1 MATTKIWSVKSNM
14 DHAISYIMNKEK
26 TMNGKLV
33 TGLNCIPRMA
43 YDQMKMT
50 KQRFGKTGGNLVFHA
65 YQSFPAGEVTPQQAH
80 EIGVELAR
88 KLWGSKYEVVVATHV
103 NTDCYHN
110 HFVFNSVSFR
120 DGRHYNDTRSS
131 YMELREASDLICRE
145 RGLSTIE
152 KPGSTHTPRQLYLAE
167 KNDEPTRYNIM
178 RQDIDMAIACS
189 YDGREFLHN
198 LRTLGYIV
206 RDDPG
211 RKYATIQMP
220 GTSHPTRFKT
230 LGEDYTEE
238 AIQRRI
244 LQQDRYYY
252 MGRPPRFTLY
262 KGSKG
267 SLRNLYLYYCY
278 LLGYVKANPHPSY
291 SASLKASLRQ
301 LDAYSAQAQ
310 LLSRHEIDTVDHL
323 SEYIDS
329 ARGQLGALLKERS
342 RIYKSIS
349 RCSDPAEASELVGKR
364 DSLTSDIKLLRQDL
378 KTAKAVLERSDSVRE
393 AVMEVVKEQENVRE
407 R

>member
-1 MATTKIWSVKSNM
+1 MATTKICSIKHDLNKS
-14 DHAISYIMNKEK
+14 ISYIMNKEK

-43 YDQMKMT
+43 SDQMNMT
-50 KQRFGKTGGNLVFHA
+50 KQRFGKTGGNLGFHA
-65 YQSFPAGEVTPQQAH
+65 YQSFPAGEVTPQQTH
-80 EIGVELAR
+80 EIGVEFAHR
-88 KLWGSKYEVVVATHV
+88 FWGSKYEVVVATHI
-103 NTDCYHN
+103 NTDCFHN
-110 HFVFNSVSFR
+110 HFIFNSVSFR
-120 DGRHYNDTRSS
+120 DGKHYNDTRSS

-145 RGLSTIE
+145 HGLSTIE
-152 KPGSTHTPRQLYLAE
+152 KPWSTHTPRQLYLAE
-167 KNDEPTRYNIM
+167 RSGEPTRYNIM

-189 YDGREFLHN
+189 YDGRDFFRN
-198 LRTLGYIV
+198 LRAMGYIV
-206 RDDPG
+206 RDDPS

-238 AIQRRI
+238 AITRRI

-252 MGRPPRFTLY
+252 FERPPRFTLY

-267 SLRNLYLYYCY
+267 SLRNLYLYFCY

-291 SASLKASLRQ
+291 SASLKSSLRQ

-310 LLSRHEIDTVDHL
+310 LLSRHEIDTVDQL

-329 ARGQLGALLKERS
+329 ARGQLDALLKERN

-349 RCSDPAEASELVGKR
+349 RCSDPAEASELISQR

-378 KTAKAVLERSDSVRE
+378 KTAKAVLDRSDSVRE
-393 AVMEVVKEQENVRE
+393 AVMEAVKEQEKVHE

>member
-1 MATTKIWSVKSNM
+1 MATTKIWSVKTDM

-80 EIGVELAR
+80 EIDVELAR

-120 DGRHYNDTRSS
+120 DGMHYNDTRSS

-167 KNDEPTRYNIM
+167 KNGEPTR
-178 RQDIDMAIACS
+178 
-189 YDGREFLHN
+189 
-198 LRTLGYIV
+198 
-206 RDDPG
+206 
-211 RKYATIQMP
+211 
-220 GTSHPTRFKT
+220 
-230 LGEDYTEE
+230 
-238 AIQRRI
+238 
-244 LQQDRYYY
+244 
-252 MGRPPRFTLY
+252 
-262 KGSKG
+262 
-267 SLRNLYLYYCY
+267 
-278 LLGYVKANPHPSY
+278 
-291 SASLKASLRQ
+291 
-301 LDAYSAQAQ
+301 
-310 LLSRHEIDTVDHL
+310 
-323 SEYIDS
+323 
-329 ARGQLGALLKERS
+329 
-342 RIYKSIS
+342 
-349 RCSDPAEASELVGKR
+349 
-364 DSLTSDIKLLRQDL
+364 
-378 KTAKAVLERSDSVRE
+378 
-393 AVMEVVKEQENVRE
+393 
-407 R
+407 

>member
-1 MATTKIWSVKSNM
+1 MATTKIWSVKNNM

-50 KQRFGKTGGNLVFHA
+50 KQRYGKTGGNLVFHA

-88 KLWGSKYEVVVATHV
+88 KLWGNKYEVVVATHV

-145 RGLSTIE
+145 HGLSTIE

-167 KNDEPTRYNIM
+167 KNGEPTRYNIM
-178 RQDIDMAIACS
+178 KQDINMAIACS
-189 YDGREFLHN
+189 YDGRDFFRN
-198 LRTLGYIV
+198 LRVMGYIV
-206 RDDPG
+206 RDDPS

-252 MGRPPRFTLY
+252 FERPPRFTLY

-310 LLSRHEIDTVDHL
+310 LLSRHEIDTVEQL
-323 SEYIDS
+323 SKYIDS
-329 ARGQLGALLKERS
+329 AHGQPGTLLKERT

-349 RCSDPAEASELVGKR
+349 RCSDPTEASELAKKR
-364 DSLTSDIKLLRQDL
+364 DFLTSDIKLLRRDL

-393 AVMEVVKEQENVRE
+393 AVMEVEKEQERALE

>member
-33 TGLNCIPRMA
+33 TGLNCILRMA

-103 NTDCYHN
+103 NTDCCHN
-110 HFVFNSVSFR
+110 HFIFNSVSFR
-120 DGRHYNDTRSS
+120 DGRHYNDTRNS
-131 YMELREASDLICRE
+131 YMELREASDLICRD

-167 KNDEPTRYNIM
+167 KNGEATRYNIM

-267 SLRNLYLYYCY
+267 SLRNLYPYYCY
-278 LLGYVKANPHPSY
+278 LLGYVKTNPYPSY

-310 LLSRHEIDTVDHL
+310 LLSRHEIDTVDQL
-323 SEYIDS
+323 SEYIES
-329 ARGQLGALLKERS
+329 ACGQLGTLLKERT
-342 RIYKSIS
+342 RIYNSIS
-349 RCSDPAEASELVGKR
+349 RCSDPAEASELVNKR
-364 DSLTSDIKLLRQDL
+364 DSLTSDIKLLRQNL
-378 KTAKAVLERSDSVRE
+378 RTAKAVLARSDSVRE
-393 AVMEVVKEQENVRE
+393 AVMEVVKEQERVHE

>member
-1 MATTKIWSVKSNM
+1 MATTKIWSIKHDLNKS
-14 DHAISYIMNKEK
+14 ISYIMNKEK
-26 TMNGKLV
+26 TMNGKLI
-33 TGLNCIPRMA
+33 TGLHCIPRMA
-43 YDQMKMT
+43 YDQMNMT
-50 KQRFGKTGGNLVFHA
+50 KQRFGKTGGNLGFHA
-65 YQSFPAGEVTPQQAH
+65 YQSFPAGEVAPQQAH
-80 EIGVELAR
+80 EIGVEFAR
-88 KLWGSKYEVVVATHV
+88 RVWDGKYEVVVATHI

-110 HFVFNSVSFR
+110 HFIFNSVSFR
-120 DGRHYNDTRSS
+120 DGKHYNDTRSS

-167 KNDEPTRYNIM
+167 KNGEPTRYNIM

-189 YDGREFLHN
+189 YDGRDFFRNLHAM
-198 LRTLGYIV
+198 GYIV

-238 AIQRRI
+238 AITRRI

-252 MGRPPRFTLY
+252 LQRPPRFTMY
-262 KGSKG
+262 KCSKG
-267 SLRNLYLYYCY
+267 SLRNLYLYFCY

-301 LDAYSAQAQ
+301 LNAYSAQAQ
-310 LLSRHEIDTVDHL
+310 LLSRHEIDTVDQL

-349 RCSDPAEASELVGKR
+349 RCSDPVEASELVSKR

-393 AVMEVVKEQENVRE
+393 AVMEVIKEQEKVSE